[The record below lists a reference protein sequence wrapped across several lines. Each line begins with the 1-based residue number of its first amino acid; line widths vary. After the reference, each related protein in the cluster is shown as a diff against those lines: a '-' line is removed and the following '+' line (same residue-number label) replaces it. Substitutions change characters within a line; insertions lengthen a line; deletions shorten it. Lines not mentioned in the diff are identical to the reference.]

1 MKTCAT
7 PTIMLD
13 TTNIARYQYL
23 NDKYGTVEGSR
34 PWDATAEELT
44 ELIYFIEKYG
54 IIDSLKRTA
63 QLENKV

>member
-1 MKTCAT
+1 M
-7 PTIMLD
+7 PDI
-13 TTNIARYQYL
+13 TNIARYQHL

-54 IIDSLKRTA
+54 IIDGTKRTA